1 MSNGKIDFKKLHQL
15 VTEGKSG
22 REIAKHFGVTP
33 GAISQAKKR
42 LKIAVIKDTALEAA
56 HKIRDKSLN
65 AADQLYKINQEANRL
80 LDTLEKEPDLKIKV
94 MKEIRGQLK
103 LQLEI
108 FQCLY
113 DMQSV
118 QEFQA
123 EVLDI
128 IASVDPEVRDEIIYQ
143 LKKRSALRSALQFN

>member
-1 MSNGKIDFKKLHQL
+1 MSNGKIDFKQLHQL
-15 VTEGKSG
+15 VIEGKTG
-22 REIAKHFGVTP
+22 REMAKHFGVTP
-33 GAISQAKKR
+33 GAISQARQR
-42 LKIAVIKDTALEAA
+42 LKVAVVKDTALEAA
-56 HKIRDKSLN
+56 HKIRDKTLN

-80 LDTLEKEPDLKIKV
+80 LDTLEQEPDLKIKI

-113 DMQSV
+113 DLQAV
-118 QEFQA
+118 QQFQT

-128 IASVDPEVRDEIIYQ
+128 IASVDPEVRDEIIFR
-143 LKKRSALRSALQFN
+143 LKEFN